1 MNEGL
6 SLLHT
11 TAHHSTRLIIS
22 LGVWAASRI
31 HERDMNEYGYGR
43 GVSGK
48 EKSAASTAMN
58 MSTMGIRLWDH
69 GCDVTT
75 CTILCSGR
83 EGWHGLYDRWIIMP
97 GCDTILA
104 CCLSS

>member
-58 MSTMGIRLWDH
+58 MSTMVYDFG
-69 GCDVTT
+69 TT
-75 CTILCSGR
+75 GVMSRPVQSCARDARAGMGCTIDG
-83 EGWHGLYDRWIIMP
+83 
-97 GCDTILA
+97 
-104 CCLSS
+104 